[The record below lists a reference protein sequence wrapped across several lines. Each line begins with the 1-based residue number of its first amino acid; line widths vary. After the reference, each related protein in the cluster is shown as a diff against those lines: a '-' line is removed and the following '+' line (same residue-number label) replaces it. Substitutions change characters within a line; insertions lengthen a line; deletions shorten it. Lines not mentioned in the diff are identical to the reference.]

1 MKWQRNTLAAALWCG
16 LLVIASGCGEH
27 KKIKECRALI
37 GVINQSVER
46 IQKRASVAPDGGAAV
61 AELRALAGDM
71 DEIVNK
77 AAKVELS
84 LAELTKL
91 RERYGAMVGEVAEAA
106 RKLAAAV
113 DKVDVEK
120 MTKAQNR
127 MERAVKREDPLVEEI
142 NKYCQSP

>member
-1 MKWQRNTLAAALWCG
+1 MKWLHRTLVFLAVCG
-16 LLVIASGCGEH
+16 LCVASSGCDEH

-37 GVINQSVER
+37 GVINESVER

-61 AELRALAGDM
+61 AELRALASDM
-71 DEIVNK
+71 DDIVKK

-84 LAELTKL
+84 LPELSKL
-91 RERYGAMVGEVAEAA
+91 RERYGAMVSEVAEAA
-106 RKLAAAV
+106 RKLAGAV